1 MEIYDFDDDAI
12 AALGDLKKKNSIS
25 GSDLKCYE
33 ILKSESLDC
42 ELHNIQ
48 EKKVDAMENL
58 GNSNIV
64 IPLLIIAE

>member
-12 AALGDLKKKNSIS
+12 AALGDLKNKTLS

>member
-12 AALGDLKKKNSIS
+12 AALGDLKNKTLS

-42 ELHNIQ
+42 ELQ